1 MCHQTMRPTDKPAF
15 RRALGGVALAAGVS
29 LLSSSAAGCKHHAVP
44 GDGDVDGSSAEAQT
58 CGIVDAGEAGNA
70 VALLDAAPP
79 DESIPAA
86 SSEDLTVR
94 ARHLLEAIAKDS
106 SELGTDI
113 LFPRDGWLA
122 TRDAADPGKDWDRR
136 VAAPFRRSVHALAR
150 GREDLDR
157 AQQVTLEI
165 GHTVVQV
172 TPRRHAWKK
181 ALWQVRGS
189 RLTYVVDG
197 HTRTLAIHEMTAWR
211 GAWYVT
217 RLR

>member
-1 MCHQTMRPTDKPAF
+1 MTQPQNRVVVLATGL
-15 RRALGGVALAAGVS
+15 AL
-29 LLSSSAAGCKHHAVP
+29 LLSVGCKHQERLSAQ
-44 GDGDVDGSSAEAQT
+44 GDLDGSADAHAQLQ
-58 CGIVDAGEAGNA
+58 DAGEAGSA
-70 VALLDAAPP
+70 PALADAAPP
-79 DESIPAA
+79 DDSIPAP

-94 ARHLLEAIAKDS
+94 ARHLLEAIAKDNS
-106 SELGTDI
+106 DLGTDI

-122 TRDAADPGKDWDRR
+122 TRDAADPGKDWDKR
-136 VAAPFRRSVHALAR
+136 VAAPFRRSVHALSR

-172 TPRRHAWKK
+172 TPRRHSWKK
-181 ALWQVRGS
+181 PLWTVRGS

-197 HTRTLAIHEMTAWR
+197 HTRTLSIHEMTAWR